1 MLNLYRKLGKAI
13 DQLDYF
19 TQNEWKV
26 GHCAVGGE
34 KREGEW
40 YCIYLL
46 SLTILWILVGPLPP
60 SSTLS
65 FLPSLQWSH
74 TNHDKLLSVMHEED
88 KKEFGFD
95 IRDLNWDQYIKDYCM
110 GTKQYLFNEDP
121 TNIPIARR
129 QIKRWAPVGTS
140 SGVATSGT
148 WRQIAHFALACA

>member
-1 MLNLYRKLGKAI
+1 
-13 DQLDYF
+13 
-19 TQNEWKV
+19 
-26 GHCAVGGE
+26 
-34 KREGEW
+34 
-40 YCIYLL
+40 
-46 SLTILWILVGPLPP
+46 
-60 SSTLS
+60 
-65 FLPSLQWSH
+65 
-74 TNHDKLLSVMHEED
+74 MHEED